1 MNTKTD
7 GISSGLVAH
16 IAAFKEALNGTKGDL
31 DAWLECNDESEVRQ
45 AIFGVISDAE
55 AIINDLQ
62 TLVIAENQR
71 KQQLEAEVMWLKAA
85 QPNIVLIAD
94 KDAVISQQSKR
105 IEELT
110 DGLEESDAIRDRC
123 AHLLAETAVALK
135 GPEKALHRHGWQDL
149 PEVAAKQSAA
159 LKLASLA
166 LSEGVEY
173 VDEPPEKNCS
183 CHLSPPCNDCVEHSA
198 VREFFIDARKALA
211 AIEALG
217 E

>member
-7 GISSGLVAH
+7 QISSGLVAH
-16 IAAFKEALNGTKGDL
+16 IAAFKEALNGTRGDF

-55 AIINDLQ
+55 AI
-62 TLVIAENQR
+62 
-71 KQQLEAEVMWLKAA
+71 
-85 QPNIVLIAD
+85 
-94 KDAVISQQSKR
+94 
-105 IEELT
+105 
-110 DGLEESDAIRDRC
+110 
-123 AHLLAETAVALK
+123 
-135 GPEKALHRHGWQDL
+135 
-149 PEVAAKQSAA
+149 VAAKDAEIAAWKNDAINGGNAGYLREVAEQQAERIKELKTEFDGCSELLDNAERIMEQQSAA

-173 VDEPPEKNCS
+173 VEEPPEKNCT
-183 CHLSPPCNDCVEHSA
+183 CHLAPPCNDCVEHSA

-211 AIEALG
+211 AIDALG

>member
-7 GISSGLVAH
+7 GISSGLVAV
-16 IAAFKEALNGTKGDL
+16 
-31 DAWLECNDESEVRQ
+31 AWLAPSNYEWPSHFFSMTEIRNGEPLVRL
-45 AIFGVISDAE
+45 SDAE

-71 KQQLEAEVMWLKAA
+71 KQQLEAEVAA
-85 QPNIVLIAD
+85 
-94 KDAVISQQSKR
+94 KDAEIMEQCR
-105 IEELT
+105 INGMGAE
-110 DGLEESDAIRDRC
+110 RDL
-123 AHLLAETAVALK
+123 ALLGQIE
-135 GPEKALHRHGWQDL
+135 R
-149 PEVAAKQSAA
+149 QSAA

-173 VDEPPEKNCS
+173 VEEPPEKNCS
-183 CHLSPPCNDCVEHSA
+183 CHLSPPCNDCVDHSA

-211 AIEALG
+211 AIDALKG

>member
-1 MNTKTD
+1 MSE
-7 GISSGLVAH
+7 ISSGLVAVVATDH
-16 IAAFKEALNGTKGDL
+16 PDL
-31 DAWLECNDESEVRQ
+31 VGGIVWSRCELDWINNRL
-45 AIFGVISDAE
+45 SDAE
-55 AIINDLQ
+55 AIISDLQ
-62 TLVIAENQR
+62 NLVIAENQR

-159 LKLASLA
+159 LKLARQVLMSVKETSSSTRLRRI
-166 LSEGVEY
+166 
-173 VDEPPEKNCS
+173 VDEP
-183 CHLSPPCNDCVEHSA
+183 
-198 VREFFIDARKALA
+198 LA
-211 AIEALG
+211 AIHEVLKG